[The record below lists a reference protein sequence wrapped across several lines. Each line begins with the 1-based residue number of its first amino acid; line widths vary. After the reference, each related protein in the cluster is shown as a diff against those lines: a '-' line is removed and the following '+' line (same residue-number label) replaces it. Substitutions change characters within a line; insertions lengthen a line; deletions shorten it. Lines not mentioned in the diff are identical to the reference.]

1 MAICPKDLAL
11 FQPSTQSLT
20 LPSWAGCPPTFQGV
34 FSRVGKE
41 DCWARASQSSGCTP
55 ITGEPGP
62 LRGGPVLGP
71 GTHISIQLRAACG
84 RRASES
90 QASPGGA
97 LGCTSPLQG
106 SRSPPRC
113 APLPGGRGTCR
124 VLPPLPV
131 RPSTRCAAPRM
142 GAASPFLSV
151 GHLTRS
157 LSPRRAPVARPP
169 SGRSWDGA
177 VGTRPCLQPDSPRP
191 PSSHP
196 CPRRREGRGVRGPAG
211 FLAGFGGGPL
221 GRLGHKAAL

>member
-41 DCWARASQSSGCTP
+41 DCLLGQGFPILRVHPHHRGARASPGRSGAGAGNTHFHPAQS
-55 ITGEPGP
+55 
-62 LRGGPVLGP
+62 R
-71 GTHISIQLRAACG
+71 LRAKG
-84 RRASES
+84 IREPSFSWR
-90 QASPGGA
+90 
-97 LGCTSPLQG
+97 G

-157 LSPRRAPVARPP
+157 LSPRRVPVARPP

-196 CPRRREGRGVRGPAG
+196 CPRRREGRGIRGPAG